1 MTRHIIRV
9 NSHAQTMLRL
19 LTPMIHA
26 CCKSPGLLV
35 HGTLCRCLSA
45 ADDNQRAPQSSRST
59 SVSIGTDALLRGDA
73 MLSGSDTLSA
83 VMAPP
88 ARLQESQLQQL
99 CRQHFI
105 RVEQVAD
112 R

>member
-1 MTRHIIRV
+1 
-9 NSHAQTMLRL
+9 
-19 LTPMIHA
+19 
-26 CCKSPGLLV
+26 
-35 HGTLCRCLSA
+35 
-45 ADDNQRAPQSSRST
+45 
-59 SVSIGTDALLRGDA
+59 LLRGDA

-112 R
+112 H